1 MKKLSISLLLDDN
14 YFVYPDF
21 EKKLIEILDFVTKDK
36 RFKDMCKSVS
46 FMKEE
51 INNA

>member
-1 MKKLSISLLLDDN
+1 MKKLNISLLLNDN
-14 YFVYPDF
+14 YLVYPDF
-21 EKKLIEILDFVTKDK
+21 EKKLIEIVDLVTKDE

-51 INNA
+51 IR